1 VGSSSPALIRRI
13 QDLIMRGITSQGLR
27 GRMLT
32 GRKFLR
38 WRMRSEESER
48 SENAGALVNSIHDGK
63 AMPNEGIALM
73 CRRVD
78 QIGYEREIL

>member
-1 VGSSSPALIRRI
+1 
-13 QDLIMRGITSQGLR
+13 
-27 GRMLT
+27 
-32 GRKFLR
+32 
-38 WRMRSEESER
+38 MRSEESER